1 MARMRAIKPGF
12 FTNDALGTLPMG
24 ARLLF
29 LGIWTVSDREGRV
42 LDRPRKLKAEL
53 LPYDRVAVGPL
64 LDALSEAGFI
74 QRYVSSAG
82 VALIQV
88 VNWHKHQQPHVK
100 EVASTLPAPDEQ
112 GASSILKHPLTIALT
127 GTEALAGAAG
137 GGENDPDRIQGESKL
152 PPRASALAREG
163 EYDSTTSVIFKMY
176 EEEIGTITPAI
187 ASALD
192 DWERRLPD
200 DKFVWYAFQQA
211 AENGARSWRYVEKI
225 LKRLEDAK
233 WPADFDAI
241 NNGRGPKKVGGD
253 QVAWLEQRQQ
263 RHADA
268 KAEVGDPCAEASE

>member
-12 FTNDALGTLPMG
+12 FTNDALGALPMG

-74 QRYVSSAG
+74 QRYVSNSG

-100 EVASTLPAPDEQ
+100 EVPSTLPAPDEQ

-127 GTEALAGAAG
+127 GTGALTDAAAP
-137 GGENDPDRIQGESKL
+137 ENDPNRIQGESEL
-152 PPRASALAREG
+152 LPRAPARLALL
-163 EYDSTTSVIFKMY
+163 SSHF
-176 EEEIGTITPAI
+176 EEEIGSLTPAI
-187 ASALD
+187 ADELK
-192 DWERRLPD
+192 DWADRSPD
-200 DKFVWYAFQQA
+200 DKYIAYAFGEA
-211 AENGARSWRYVEKI
+211 ATNGSRSWKYVEAI

-233 WPADFDAI
+233 WPADFGD
-241 NNGRGPKKVGGD
+241 NGRSAVSMDDDIIAGR
-253 QVAWLEQRQQ
+253 AAAHER
-263 RHADA
+263 
-268 KAEVGDPCAEASE
+268 KATDG